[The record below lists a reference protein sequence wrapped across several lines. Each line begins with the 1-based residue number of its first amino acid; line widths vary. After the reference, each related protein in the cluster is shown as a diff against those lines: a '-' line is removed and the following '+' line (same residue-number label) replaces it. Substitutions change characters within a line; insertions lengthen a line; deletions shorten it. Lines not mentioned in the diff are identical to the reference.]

1 MKYRVIIEYQDNP
14 NSPYKIQSETFD
26 DYRKALGFAQSYY
39 PAVYVIYE
47 AVADGREV
55 IIQRK
60 GKFLGLKI

>member
-1 MKYRVIIEYQDNP
+1 MKYRVIIEYQENQ

-47 AVADGREV
+47 AIADGRE
-55 IIQRK
+55 IIIERK
-60 GKFLGLKI
+60 GKFLEIEL